1 MKRLPL
7 IVASFLIFS
16 IGCYGAWAYYT
27 NPSASLIGAFW
38 PEYDEQHA
46 EKAVPQSRATPEA
59 DSGFTPRAEVRSHKF
74 MVATANP
81 HASAAGKLILSKG
94 GSALDA
100 AIAVQMVLNVVE
112 PQSSG
117 IGGGAFLL
125 HFSGDN
131 KSLQTYDGR
140 ERAPL
145 GVNERHFLREDGSA
159 LGFGE
164 AVRSGR
170 SIGVPGVIMMLFEA
184 HKQHGK
190 LPWADLFQP
199 AIALCEAGFEVSP
212 RLNKL
217 LSSKGADF
225 FNEEGQSLFF
235 DKAGAPLAVGEKLKN
250 LKLAESF
257 RLIASQGTD
266 GFYKGQL
273 AQQIVDTS
281 SQAPVMAS
289 VMKLSDLSDYR
300 SQMREPV
307 CAVYLSYNI
316 CGMGAPS
323 SGGTTVAMIMKL
335 IEPFDLGEAPNFA
348 AMHVVA
354 EAEKLAFADRNFY
367 MADPDFVS
375 QPRGFL
381 APDYLGKR
389 RGLISTATAMEKAEA
404 GEVPLG
410 EKASLGKDA
419 TVELGGTSH
428 ISIIDQAGNVVSM
441 TSSIEGAFG
450 SGQMVGGFLLNN
462 QLTDF
467 SFKPADD
474 EGKAIANRIEPG
486 KRPRSSMAPTIAF
499 DQQGRPKIIVGSPGG
514 SRIILY
520 VVKALVGHINWGMG
534 PQEAV
539 SLINFGSRNGPFELE
554 NMPSANLYDGDLV
567 ALGQTVKPAVMTSG
581 TQMIVIEYAKPEASV
596 AEKGGDKPAL
606 PDGVEA
612 QSPGGTDT
620 LLLGGADTL
629 LLGGADPRREG
640 VVTGE

>member
-7 IVASFLIFS
+7 FVALFLILT
-16 IGCYGAWAYYT
+16 IGGFGAWSYYM
-27 NPSASLIGAFW
+27 NPSAGLISAFW
-38 PEYDEQHA
+38 PEFRSEPGKMPIPGKMPA
-46 EKAVPQSRATPEA
+46 PQSRATPEA
-59 DSGFTPRAEVRSHKF
+59 DSGFEPRAEVRSHKF

-81 HASAAGKLILSKG
+81 LASAAGKLILKKG

-100 AIAVQMVLNVVE
+100 AIAVQLVLNVVE

-125 HFSGDN
+125 HWSGAD
-131 KSLQTYDGR
+131 KKLQSYDGR

-145 GVNERHFLREDGSA
+145 AANERHFLREDGSA

-170 SIGVPGVIMMLFEA
+170 SIGVPGVLMMLFEA

-190 LPWADLFQP
+190 LPWSDLFQP
-199 AIALCEAGFEVSP
+199 AIELCEAGFAVSP

-217 LSSKGADF
+217 LTSKGVEF
-225 FNEEGQSLFF
+225 FNDAAQSLFF
-235 DKAGAPLAVGEKLKN
+235 DEALAPLAVGALLKN
-250 LKLAESF
+250 PKLAESF
-257 RLIASQGTD
+257 RVIASKGVA
-266 GFYKGQL
+266 GFYQGQL
-273 AQQIVDTS
+273 AEDIVATAGK
-281 SQAPVMAS
+281 APVTAS
-289 VMKLSDLSDYR
+289 LMTLDDLSSYR
-300 SQMREPV
+300 SVERGPV
-307 CAVYLSYNI
+307 CGTYISYNI

-335 IEPFDLGEAPNFA
+335 IEPFDLGKVPNFT
-348 AMHVVA
+348 AMHIVA

-367 MADPDFVS
+367 MADPDFVP

-381 APDYLGKR
+381 STDYLKER
-389 RGLISTATAMEKAEA
+389 RELISTVVSMEKAEA
-404 GEVPLG
+404 GAVPLA
-410 EKASLGKDA
+410 EKALLGKDA

-428 ISIIDQAGNVVSM
+428 VSIIDAVGNVVSM

-467 SFKPADD
+467 SFKPADE
-474 EGKAIANRIEPG
+474 EGKVIANRIEPG
-486 KRPRSSMAPTIAF
+486 KRPRSSMSPTIAF
-499 DQQGRPKIIVGSPGG
+499 DQQGRPRIIVGSPGG

-554 NMPSANLYDGDLV
+554 KMPAASLYDGELV
-567 ALGQTVKPAVMTSG
+567 ALGQTVKPSVMTSG
-581 TQMIVIEYAKPEASV
+581 TQMIVINYPKA
-596 AEKGGDKPAL
+596 
-606 PDGVEA
+606 DGTVPQKDE
-612 QSPGGTDT
+612 T
-620 LLLGGADTL
+620 DTL

-640 VVTGE
+640 AVIGE